1 MQSLSTFFED
11 NKPLAFISIFVA
23 LLALFVI
30 LLVLRR
36 MLFGRRLKASGGART
51 RQPRL
56 GYVDAVDLDRHRQ
69 LVLVRRD
76 NVEHLVMIGGP
87 NDLLIEST
95 IVRAQSV
102 APMSGGRDKDAAMA
116 QAAPMPQPPAIPPGM
131 GQPSMPPLVAPP
143 ISAAGPGQGAPP
155 VAAPFPPNGVVA
167 PPPLAASPP
176 TDRQQPRPAPTAPSR
191 PAAFSGP
198 APPPRPDDR
207 TGAGPSFDSE
217 AAATRPGQAPAASR
231 LAPATPPARPSGL
244 PPRPV
249 PSAIPVRAAPPPRP
263 GGLPP
268 RPSLA
273 STLPPRPLRPAGLQS
288 VPRPDAGQAAESSP
302 APDANPAAASR
313 PGPDQA
319 GAVAQAPPPKNL
331 ETLES
336 LEEEM
341 AKLLGRPAPRR
352 DG

>member
-1 MQSLSTFFED
+1 MSTFFED

-56 GYVDAVDLDRHRQ
+56 GFVDAVDLDRHRQ

-87 NDLLIEST
+87 NDLLIETT

-102 APMSGGRDKDAAMA
+102 APMSGGRDKDVAMA
-116 QAAPMPQPPAIPPGM
+116 QATPMPQPPASPPGM

-143 ISAAGPGQGAPP
+143 VSAAGPVQGAPP
-155 VAAPFPPNGVVA
+155 VAAPVPPGSVTA
-167 PPPLAASPP
+167 PPPLAAP
-176 TDRQQPRPAPTAPSR
+176 TDRPQPRPAPAAPPPR

-198 APPPRPDDR
+198 ATGSRSDDQA
-207 TGAGPSFDSE
+207 GAGPSLE
-217 AAATRPGQAPAASR
+217 GEGAATRPGQAPAASR
-231 LAPATPPARPSGL
+231 PAPSPPPARPGGL

-249 PSAIPVRAAPPPRP
+249 PAATPARPAPPPRP
-263 GGLPP
+263 GLPP

-288 VPRPDAGQAAESSP
+288 VPRQEAPPAVEPPS
-302 APDANPAAASR
+302 APDANSAAASR
-313 PGPDQA
+313 PEPDQA
-319 GAVAQAPPPKNL
+319 GAVAQGSPPKNL